1 MNSFLI
7 VVEIFLAVLL
17 IKRVYRDVKNFLIYL
32 QKEIREKGVMTL
44 GQNGKKIWTLK
55 KWFLIFKFF
64 EK

>member
-44 GQNGKKIWTLK
+44 GPNGKKIWTLK